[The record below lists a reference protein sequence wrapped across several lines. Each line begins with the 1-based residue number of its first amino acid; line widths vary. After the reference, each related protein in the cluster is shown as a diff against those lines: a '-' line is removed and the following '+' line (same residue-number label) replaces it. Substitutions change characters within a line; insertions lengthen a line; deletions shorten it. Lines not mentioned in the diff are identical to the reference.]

1 VKLRFTPAARVQFKN
16 AVLYIH
22 KDKPAAAK
30 RFRDRAESVLRRLAE
45 FPDSGRRLPEF
56 PDLPYREVMVSPYRF
71 FYRPEEDMTWIVA
84 VWHSAQLPTK
94 PTNHPKNP

>member
-1 VKLRFTPAARVQFKN
+1 LRLRFTPTARAQFKH
-16 AVLYIH
+16 AVSFIH
-22 KDKPAAAK
+22 KDSPEAAK

-56 PDLPYREVMVSPYRF
+56 PDLPYREVIVNPYRF
-71 FYRPEEDMTWIVA
+71 FYRPDGDTIWVVA

-94 PTNHPKNP
+94 PTDPNP